1 MYKKNYHNHFTNFA
15 TKICL
20 RYWQKQGI
28 DFKMSRTILPIRSQD
43 SGRILRNQIKLIDPP
58 LINSLANVS
67 VLRFLAYILV
77 IACIA
82 FGCTST
88 LNQQIWRGSGGT
100 QLHEAI
106 YAGNTATIRS
116 RVSPSN
122 VNSRDDAGNTLLHWA
137 TANGNLKLT
146 EILIEAG
153 AEIDATNNEGDAPI
167 HLAARFGHTEVTIF
181 LIDRANAD
189 KNIQNNQGFTPLHMA
204 SLYGQADF
212 ITMLFEKGVDKD
224 IVSNKRF
231 GPLHTAVHS
240 NNIQTIQ
247 VLLANEIDV
256 DLRDNF
262 GNTPFQHAILFG
274 NVEMSKLLLGQGANL
289 NHQNF
294 EGNSGLHLLSSS
306 KLTNR
311 YLRNMQ
317 EIERQSELNVET
329 DIAQLLT
336 TNFSTNFAL
345 FQLLISEGAQIDAK
359 NKLGQTP
366 LQTAVLANNIE
377 FIRSIISAGVNI
389 ENQDS
394 DGNTAI
400 HLAVIENF
408 ANVVEFLARNDAK
421 VNTAN
426 FSGDLPIHSASL
438 TATADII
445 GILVR
450 FGADLTIRNN
460 SGRSPIHLAVYSQNL
475 QTAKAL
481 IDNGAKVEIRD
492 SNNNTALH
500 YVAYAGITTELLT
513 DSSVNQSSSDT
524 ESQID
529 QAYNQTRNVSDVE
542 IMIELLLESGATIN
556 ALDNEGN
563 TPLHSAAL
571 IGHIETIEKLLLAG
585 ADQTITNN
593 SGQTPLQLAEKFG
606 RTDVARIMRSY
617 NPS

>member
-1 MYKKNYHNHFTNFA
+1 MPKTAHSTHTQE
-15 TKICL
+15 
-20 RYWQKQGI
+20 R
-28 DFKMSRTILPIRSQD
+28 
-43 SGRILRNQIKLIDPP
+43 GRIFQNHIKFIVPP
-58 LINSLANVS
+58 LGSLLSNVS
-67 VLRFLAYILV
+67 APRFFAHFLV
-77 IACIA
+77 ISCLS
-82 FGCTST
+82 FGCTPT
-88 LNQQIWRGSGGT
+88 PNQQIWRGSGGT

-106 YAGNTATIRS
+106 YSGDTATIRS
-116 RVSPSN
+116 RVSQSN

-153 AEIDATNNEGDAPI
+153 ADIDAMNNEGDAPI
-167 HLAARFGHTEVTIF
+167 HLAARFGHTAIAGY
-181 LIDRANAD
+181 LIDSADAN
-189 KNIQNNQGFTPLHMA
+189 KNVQNIQGFTPLHVA
-204 SLYGQADF
+204 SLYGQTDF
-212 ITMLFEKGVDKD
+212 IYMLFERGVDKD
-224 IVSNKRF
+224 IVSKKRF

-240 NNIQTIQ
+240 SDIQTIQ
-247 VLLANEIDV
+247 VLLDNEIDV
-256 DLRDNF
+256 EQRDNF
-262 GNTPFQHAILFG
+262 GNTPFQHAILLG
-274 NVEMSKLLLGQGANL
+274 NVEISTLLLGQDANL

-306 KLTNR
+306 ILTNR
-311 YLRNMQ
+311 YLRNMR
-317 EIERQSELNVET
+317 EIERLLALNEES
-329 DIAQLLT
+329 DISQLLT
-336 TNFSTNFAL
+336 TNFSTNFEL
-345 FQLLISEGAQIDAK
+345 YQLLLGNGAEIDAK

-366 LQTAVLANNIE
+366 LQTAVLANNIG
-377 FIRSIISAGVNI
+377 FIRSIISAGANI
-389 ENQDS
+389 EHEDS
-394 DGNTAI
+394 AGNTAI

-408 ANVVEFLARNDAK
+408 IEIVEFLARN
-421 VNTAN
+421 NAN
-426 FSGDLPIHSASL
+426 INIANNSGDLPIHSASL
-438 TATADII
+438 TASADMI

-481 IDNGAKVEIRD
+481 IDNGADVEIRD

-513 DSSVNQSSSDT
+513 DNSSDQSSSDA
-524 ESQID
+524 ENQPGQAND
-529 QAYNQTRNVSDVE
+529 QALDLSDVE

-563 TPLHSAAL
+563 TPLHSATL
-571 IGHIETIEKLLLAG
+571 IGHIETIESLLLAG

-606 RTDVARIMRSY
+606 RTEVARIMRSY